1 MRSALLV
8 GLSLLSSNVAAGDCA
23 MVEFYPNLITPASTN
38 IGDKGGVVVAQL
50 AFANRPKTAA
60 TTWRF
65 SGAKVAPKVISI
77 APGLDV
83 YQPAATGKLEL
94 TDGDGKAM
102 IAVSASGKRAELA
115 APTVTALKFHE
126 NRGRHSS
133 ATTIAEL
140 SGDPPDGAVALVVF
154 DKDGKAR
161 SFGTVVRNAK
171 SVTVYSQSDCG
182 GPFKGTIV
190 SRTGDQVKVAWL
202 DAGGVLSKQSAVL
215 RVK

>member
-1 MRSALLV
+1 MRFVLLAALV
-8 GLSLLSSNVAAGDCA
+8 MTSKAAAGDCA
-23 MVEFYPNLITPASTN
+23 MVEFYPNVITPAATN
-38 IGDKGGVVVAQL
+38 VGDKGGVVVAQV
-50 AFANRPKTAA
+50 AFANKPKTAA

-65 SGAKVAPKVISI
+65 RGAKTAPKVISI

-83 YQPAATGKLEL
+83 YQPSTTGKLEL

-102 IAVSASGKRAELA
+102 IAVTAGGKRAELV
-115 APTVTALKFHE
+115 APVVTKLQFHE

-133 ATTIAEL
+133 ASLIAEL

-171 SVTVYSQSDCG
+171 QVTAFSRSDCG
-182 GPFKGTIV
+182 GPFKGTIE
-190 SRTGDQVKVAWL
+190 SRTGDEVKLAWL
-202 DAGGVLSKQSAVL
+202 DAGGTLSKQTALL
-215 RVK
+215 RVQ